1 MGRTVRDGLRLTA
14 EQEQF
19 VEVAREFAAR
29 EIRPRGRAVDEADTE
44 SPLDVWEK
52 ASALGLTSL
61 MLPEKFGGGGV
72 TDLLTQVLVQQ
83 ELCHGDIG
91 IGNLVTSNG
100 FFGAPVEHLG
110 TPEQQDGFLSRL
122 GAACPP
128 LTAVAVTE
136 PGSGSDA
143 AGIRTS

>member
-19 VEVAREFAAR
+19 VELAREFAAK

-44 SPLDVWEK
+44 SPLDVWKK
-52 ASALGLTSL
+52 ASALGLTSF
-61 MLPEKFGGGGV
+61 MLPEKVGGGGA
-72 TDLLTQVLVQQ
+72 DLLTQVLIQQ

-91 IGNLVTSNG
+91 IGNLITSNG
-100 FFGAPVEHLG
+100 FFSAPIEHLG
-110 TPEQQDGFLSRL
+110 TPEQQERFLGPL
-122 GAACPP
+122 GVAEPP

-143 AGIRTS
+143 ASI